1 VLWLEGERKRLE
13 DELRKMAAERDKLK
27 EENIRLS
34 V

>member
-1 VLWLEGERKRLE
+1 LEAERKRLE
-13 DELRKMAAERDKLK
+13 EEMRKLAADRDKLK